1 MKRITSMKRVL
12 TLLFALLICLS
23 FAACKNDAPATETPS
38 ADTQASA
45 GDSAEP
51 VEEPLGEPIKIGHI
65 VDLQGVEANTGKE
78 AQRSL
83 EFALKMIGNQIGNHP
98 IELITLDAQGTTTG
112 ATDAAMQLAE
122 VEKVAAILG
131 PTQIGEKIAVAEYMA
146 EAGIPLIFYNS
157 TPGYLFNTNPWL
169 IGSGGAIP
177 QLPTAM
183 AHYLY
188 EELGYRNVH
197 VLSMDNTG
205 YRSYLE
211 PFMEVFK
218 GLGGN
223 ILSDQWAPIPCAD
236 WSPYLTVISGTPAD
250 AIVAWASG
258 SDAISLFKA
267 WYETGLYK
275 DMPIAAAQHGGFT
288 DYFVLNALENSNP
301 AIAEAVCESTIA
313 PIMYVYDND
322 SAANKSFV
330 DAWNAEF
337 GGVPV
342 GSNLPGV
349 CAQAILLLK
358 EALESVDGNTE
369 PATLRDAILSTDFT
383 GPEGH
388 ALFSGSNAATKDVHI
403 CKIVKLDDGSYN
415 YSQIKTYEAV
425 PPAGLEAK

>member
-1 MKRITSMKRVL
+1 MNMKRITSMKMIM
-12 TLLFALLICLS
+12 TLLLALLLCLS
-23 FAACKNDAPATETPS
+23 FAACKKTDAPATESTSDSPV
-38 ADTQASA
+38 
-45 GDSAEP
+45 SAEDAEP
-51 VEEPLGEPIKIGHI
+51 EEEPLGEPIKIGHI

-83 EFALKMIGNQIGNHP
+83 DFAFQMIGNKIGNHP
-98 IELITLDAQGTTTG
+98 IELITLDAQGSTTG
-112 ATDAAMQLAE
+112 ATDVAMQLAE

-131 PTQIGEKIAVAEYMA
+131 PTQIGEKIAVGEYMA
-146 EAGIPLIFYNS
+146 EAQIPLIFYNS
-157 TPGYLFNTNPWL
+157 TPGYMFNANPWL

-188 EELGYRNVH
+188 EEMGYRNVH
-197 VLSMDNTG
+197 VLSMDNMG

-211 PFMEVFK
+211 PFMEVFQK
-218 GLGGN
+218 LGGE

-258 SDAISLFKA
+258 SDAISLWKA
-267 WYETGLYK
+267 WYETGMYENI
-275 DMPIAAAQHGGFT
+275 PIVAAQHGGFT
-288 DYFVLNALENSNP
+288 DYFILGALENSNP
-301 AIAEAVCESTIA
+301 AIAAAVCESAIA

-330 DAWNAEF
+330 EAWGAEF

-349 CAQAILLLK
+349 CAQAVLLLK
-358 EALESVDGNTE
+358 DALESVDCNTDPE
-369 PATLRDAILSTDFT
+369 ILRDAILAMDFT

-388 ALFSGSNAATKDVHI
+388 ALFVDSNAATKDVHI

-415 YSQIKTYEAV
+415 YSKIKTYEAV
-425 PPAGLEAK
+425 PPAGLQ